1 MSKFSR
7 RDFMKFTVAASGTLA
22 LSKFIPQTSWTK
34 INQSAS
40 LPNVLIFVFDAMS
53 AKNLSVY
60 GYPRKTSPNLERFA
74 ERATVFNAHYSAG
87 SFTTPGTASLLTG
100 LYPWTHRAINEAG
113 LIARDLTER
122 NIFKLTGEDRYRVA
136 YSQNIWP
143 NYFFGQFQQDIDKII
158 SPGSFGQV
166 DYLIGEKFDKSL
178 QTNLRAFDDFLFQ
191 SENPPASLVFGLIER
206 ILFRRTVTLTNQGG
220 YPNGLP
226 RLSDYPLYFRLQD
239 VFDGVIK
246 SIENLNP
253 SYMAYFHFW
262 PPHDPY
268 NPTKQFYRTMDDG
281 WSPVEKPDHP
291 LGDHVPAKKLYSER
305 RAYDEFIA
313 SADDEFG
320 RLLDFLESR
329 KILDNSYV
337 IVTADHGELF
347 ERGERGHISPLL
359 YEAGIRIPLL
369 ISAPGQTSRQDV
381 HTPTNSVDLLP
392 TLVHLSGHPL
402 PDWREGELLPVLGGQ
417 EIPGRSMYTLYA
429 LKNPAFKALFR
440 FSVAMRKD
448 NYKMIFYRGYYA
460 EDHFELYDL
469 EQDPEELNDLY
480 PGNPAIAVQL
490 REELLTKLEKVNA
503 GYPS

>member
-268 NPTKQFYRTMDDG
+268 NPTKQFYR
-281 WSPVEKPDHP
+281 
-291 LGDHVPAKKLYSER
+291 
-305 RAYDEFIA
+305 
-313 SADDEFG
+313 
-320 RLLDFLESR
+320 
-329 KILDNSYV
+329 
-337 IVTADHGELF
+337 
-347 ERGERGHISPLL
+347 
-359 YEAGIRIPLL
+359 
-369 ISAPGQTSRQDV
+369 
-381 HTPTNSVDLLP
+381 
-392 TLVHLSGHPL
+392 
-402 PDWREGELLPVLGGQ
+402 
-417 EIPGRSMYTLYA
+417 
-429 LKNPAFKALFR
+429 
-440 FSVAMRKD
+440 
-448 NYKMIFYRGYYA
+448 
-460 EDHFELYDL
+460 
-469 EQDPEELNDLY
+469 
-480 PGNPAIAVQL
+480 
-490 REELLTKLEKVNA
+490 
-503 GYPS
+503 

>member
-1 MSKFSR
+1 MTKFSR
-7 RDFMKFTVAASGTLA
+7 RDFMKLTAAASGTLA
-22 LSKFIPQTSWTK
+22 LSRFIPRTSWTK
-34 INQSAS
+34 INQSTS

-60 GYPRKTSPNLERFA
+60 GYHRKTTPNLERFA
-74 ERATVFNAHYSAG
+74 EHATVFNAHYSAG

-100 LYPWTHRAINEAG
+100 MYPWTHRAINEAG
-113 LIARDLTER
+113 LIARNLTER
-122 NIFKLTGEDRYRVA
+122 NIFKLVGEERYRAA

-166 DYLIGEKFDKSL
+166 DYMIGEKFDKSL
-178 QTNLRAFDDFLFQ
+178 QTNLRAYDDFLFQ
-191 SENPPASLVFGLIER
+191 TESPPASLVLGLIER
-206 ILFRRTVTLTNQGG
+206 ILLHRTVTHTNQGG

-239 VFDGVIK
+239 VFDGIIK
-246 SIENLNP
+246 TIGNLDP
-253 SYMAYFHFW
+253 SYLAYFYFW

-281 WSPVEKPDHP
+281 WSPVEKPEHP

-313 SADDEFG
+313 SIDNEFG
-320 RLLDFLESR
+320 RLMDFLESK
-329 KILDNSYV
+329 KIFDSSYV

-381 HTPTNSVDLLP
+381 YTPTNSVDVLP
-392 TLVHLSGHPL
+392 TLMHLSGKAL
-402 PDWREGELLPVLGGQ
+402 PDWREGELLPMFGGQ
-417 EIPGRSMYTLYA
+417 DIPGRSMYTLYA
-429 LKNPAFKALFR
+429 LKNPAFKALSW
-440 FSVAMRKD
+440 FSVAMRKN
-448 NYKMIFYRGYYA
+448 NYKMIFYSGYYPQA
-460 EDHFELYDL
+460 HFELYDL
-469 EQDPEELNDLY
+469 ADDPEELNDLY
-480 PGNPAIAVQL
+480 PGNPTIAKPL
-490 REELLTKLEKVNA
+490 EDELLTKLEEVNT
-503 GYPS
+503 GYRG